1 MPCRKIKEGYAMVK
15 KYRLIDTLTTLFI
28 FVMTCVVVFVLFVAQ
43 RENVDLSHE
52 SLILFIVGFY
62 GSIICIAIRFV
73 ALYCR
78 VLQLSNLL
86 KKIVAIIYFIVWTL
100 LSIAVLVVVIQLTN
114 FSVQHDVLSSYNG
127 YQIFMIVILS
137 AQWLGEKILYD

>member
-1 MPCRKIKEGYAMVK
+1 MIK
-15 KYRLIDTLTTLFI
+15 KYSLIDTLTTLFI
-28 FVMTCVVVFVLFVAQ
+28 FVMTCVVVAVLSAAQ

-52 SLILFIVGFY
+52 SLMLFIVGFY

-100 LSIAVLVVVIQLTN
+100 LSIVALVMVMQITN
-114 FSVQHDVLSSYNG
+114 FSLKYNILSGYNA
-127 YQIFMIVILS
+127 YQIFILVILL